1 MTLGNGALIEQTY
14 PGFYPSSLL
23 AKLYPLGRGA
33 GHRRAADWIPLQRR
47 PCPPPSPGAAEVA
60 GLGRPG
66 TARSAHS
73 PRPRKPEA
81 LPRAPRSRRP
91 EGPGVQPRAPRA
103 RAPLAHPRP
112 GLWPRL
118 SRRALTPVPLSHT
131 TTFLPWLSIVCPEES
146 RRHRRTTYSPCCPA
160 LSSSS
165 SFFAAPP
172 SAQLSSPNRKSPPGP
187 TRRLRYCLRGRG
199 GDGREEAETDSSE
212 IQ

>member
-14 PGFYPSSLL
+14 PVFYPSSPL

-33 GHRRAADWIPLQRR
+33 GPRQQTGSPSSVGPARR
-47 PCPPPSPGAAEVA
+47 PHPELRRWQAWGDQD
-60 GLGRPG
+60 R
-66 TARSAHS
+66 ARSAHS
-73 PRPRKPEA
+73 PRPRMPEA

-146 RRHRRTTYSPCCPA
+146 RRHHRTTYSPYCPA

-165 SFFAAPP
+165 SFLAAPP

-187 TRRLRYCLRGRG
+187 TRHLRYCLRGRG
-199 GDGREEAETDSSE
+199 GDGWEEAETDSSE